1 MSRAIPQAVTAELVK
16 LGGLPA
22 VVATALGTV
31 GVAVVMTGALAASPV
46 GTDRPAA
53 ILFQAVPYLQA
64 GTILLGVLTVGTE
77 YTGDQIR
84 TSLVCVPDRWS
95 VLAGKVVA
103 YLTWAAGTAVATVL
117 AGLLTAHVALAG
129 RGIPTIGVGAWW
141 PVAGATAYLV
151 LIGLLAQLLAVLTRA
166 LLPALVG
173 LLCLVLVLTPV
184 LRRVTGHARYLPDA
198 AGGLLYRP
206 GSDDVLTPATG
217 LLVLL
222 GWLLAI
228 GTVAVT
234 AFLRRDA

>member
-46 GTDRPAA
+46 GADQPAA

-64 GTILLGVLTVGTE
+64 GMILLGVLTVGTE

-84 TSLVCVPDRWS
+84 TALICVPDRWS
-95 VLAGKVVA
+95 VLTGKLVA

-117 AGLLTAHVALAG
+117 AGLLTADVALAG
-129 RGIPTIGVGAWW
+129 RGGPTADAWW
-141 PVAGATAYLV
+141 PVVGASAYLV

-173 LLCLVLVLTPV
+173 MLCLVFVLTPV
-184 LRRVTGHARYLPDA
+184 LRGVTGHARYLPDV

-217 LLVLL
+217 LVVLL
-222 GWLLAI
+222 GWLLAV

-234 AFLRRDA
+234 AFLHRDA